1 MFCRLFARTGRA
13 AARVVT
19 RIALLED
26 VCSLTILLLAFEQI
40 SGNMAT
46 EHVNG
51 NGTEEPMDTSA
62 AVTHS
67 EHFQTLLDA
76 GLPQKV
82 AEKLDEIYVAGKL
95 WNLQSLPRF
104 WDISLACAVF
114 GLTEQLYVVP
124 RVTRTAVLTKCGG
137 FLWTFFFLVIGV
149 LVCHDV
155 PQRAV

>member
-26 VCSLTILLLAFEQI
+26 VCSLTVLLLAFEQI

-104 WDISLACAVF
+104 
-114 GLTEQLYVVP
+114 
-124 RVTRTAVLTKCGG
+124 
-137 FLWTFFFLVIGV
+137 
-149 LVCHDV
+149 
-155 PQRAV
+155 